1 MANEISPGR
10 CDFTRIFSWIM
21 QCWNRRR
28 KSPHFWQCPH
38 RKPSWTA
45 ANTIQNSSLSSL
57 VVELALPRTSPSSK
71 LHTKKK
77 EEKEWN
83 EEEGGSCCNT
93 MQKFSR
99 KFSKTIWQKSE
110 TTTNSAIFGDP
121 RWWTLAFLNELRV
134 FCAAAVA
141 AAAAAV
147 AVAAALNHTHTPI
160 GLHLYWW
167 ARVPCNLKRNARIKS
182 K

>member
-1 MANEISPGR
+1 MLKLELRGESEPLTTVRTNPTEL
-10 CDFTRIFSWIM
+10 
-21 QCWNRRR
+21 RR
-28 KSPHFWQCPH
+28 
-38 RKPSWTA
+38 
-45 ANTIQNSSLSSL
+45 TIQNSSLSSFSCGTCTSSDL
-57 VVELALPRTSPSSK
+57 SLSRTHCSK
-71 LHTKKK
+71 KILKGSQ
-77 EEKEWN
+77 ERG
-83 EEEGGSCCNT
+83 GGSLYNT

-134 FCAAAVA
+134 FCAAAAADSDAV

-147 AVAAALNHTHTPI
+147 AVAAALTTHNQ
-160 GLHLYWW
+160 GANSLYLYWW
-167 ARVPCNLKRNARIKS
+167 AWVPCNLKRNARIKS